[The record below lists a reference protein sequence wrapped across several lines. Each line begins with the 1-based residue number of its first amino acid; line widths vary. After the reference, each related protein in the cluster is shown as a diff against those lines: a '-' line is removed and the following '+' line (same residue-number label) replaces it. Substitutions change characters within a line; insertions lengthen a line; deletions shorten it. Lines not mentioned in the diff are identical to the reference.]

1 MPNMSFTNNAAT
13 TLASGISAV
22 ATSLTVATGTG
33 VLFPTLA
40 GSQYFYC
47 TLENT
52 AGTLR
57 EIVKVTARSTDTFTI
72 VRAQDST
79 TAQSWSTGD
88 KVELRII
95 AAELNN
101 FPKLDEVNTYSAAQT
116 FSVNPVMSGLTASV
130 PVFTDSSKNLTSTGT
145 VPTNQGGT
153 GLTTFTAANNAI
165 YSTSSSALTAGT
177 LPIAAGG
184 TNSTAT
190 PTAGGIGYGTGTA
203 HAYTTVGTSGQ
214 ALVSAGASAPSFGTL
229 GIAGG
234 GTGLTSTPANGALD
248 IGNGTGFTRTTLTQ
262 GSGITITNGAGSI
275 TIASSGGGGGGSQ
288 QMSFAVYPTTVF
300 NSTGTPMVNTGT
312 GTFNWTC
319 PTGVTRVS
327 VSVVAGGGGG
337 SSAGC
342 ATNGS
347 AGGVAIGT
355 YAVTAGTVYAVTVGA
370 GGAGSAS
377 VNGATGGSSSFSSFC
392 SATGGLGGNG
402 TSSAP
407 VTGAGTGGNIR
418 NSPANYYITMVP
430 LHVPSFNGGSGPFN
444 AVNADSTTTP
454 SYTWTIGSKS
464 AAGAGGNGGYPTG
477 GVTGL
482 VLITWIG

>member
-33 VLFPTLA
+33 ILFPTLA

-130 PVFTDSSKNLTSTGT
+130 PVFTDGSKNLTSTGT

-190 PTAGGIGYGTGTA
+190 PTAGGINYGTGTA
-203 HAYTTVGTSGQ
+203 HAYTTAGTSGQ
-214 ALVSAGASAPSFGTL
+214 ALISAGASAPSFGTL
-229 GIAGG
+229 GVAGG
-234 GTGLTSTPANGALD
+234 GTGQTTYTNGQLL
-248 IGNGTGFTRTTLTQ
+248 IGNTTGNTLTKSTLTA
-262 GSGITITNGAGSI
+262 GSGITITNGTGSI
-275 TIASSGGGGGGSQ
+275 TIAASGGGGGGFSSWQ
-288 QMSFAVYPTTVF
+288 VF
-300 NSTGTPMVNTGT
+300 TSS
-312 GTFNWTC
+312 GTFTV
-319 PTGVTRVS
+319 PTGITKVKVT
-327 VSVVAGGGGG
+327 VVGGGGG
-337 SSAGC
+337 
-342 ATNGS
+342 
-347 AGGVAIGT
+347 GGALAAYDGNVGGGGGGGT
-355 YAVTAGTVYAVTVGA
+355 AMEIISGLTPGGTVSVTVGA
-370 GGAGSAS
+370 GGAGAA
-377 VNGATGGSSSFSSFC
+377 GGGGGSNGGSGGTSSFGAYC
-392 SATGGLGGNG
+392 SATGGGGGIGSTVGNG
-402 TSSAP
+402 FAAGGIGSGGDLNIRGGSGSFVNVGGGYGGASFFAGYTSPTVGTSTTGSPYGGGGGGAISQGCFAGG
-407 VTGAGTGGNIR
+407 GAGT
-418 NSPANYYITMVP
+418 
-430 LHVPSFNGGSGPFN
+430 
-444 AVNADSTTTP
+444 
-454 SYTWTIGSKS
+454 
-464 AAGAGGNGGYPTG
+464 AGVVVVEY
-477 GVTGL
+477 
-482 VLITWIG
+482 